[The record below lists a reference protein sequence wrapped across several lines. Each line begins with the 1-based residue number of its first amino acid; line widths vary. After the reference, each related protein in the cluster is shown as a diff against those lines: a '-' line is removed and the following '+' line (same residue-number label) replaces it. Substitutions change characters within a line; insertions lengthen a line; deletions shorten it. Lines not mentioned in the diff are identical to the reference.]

1 MNLKNYSLHVQILGW
16 LFILKSA
23 IVLILG
29 LVSMLILPAAGLFS
43 GDETAVPIL
52 GTIGVIGALFFVFLA
67 VPGLVAGY
75 GLLKQRPWARILT
88 LLLAVFE
95 LFQFPL
101 GTLLGVY
108 AFVVLLQDSANQYF
122 APLKTA

>member
-1 MNLKNYSLHVQILGW
+1 MNLKNYSLQVQILGW
-16 LFILKSA
+16 LFILNSA
-23 IVLILG
+23 VVLSLR
-29 LVSMLILPAAGLFS
+29 LVTMLILPAAGLFS

-52 GTIGVIGALFFVFLA
+52 STIGVIGALFFVLLA
-67 VPGLVAGY
+67 LPGLAAGY
-75 GLLKQRPWARILT
+75 GLLKQRPWSRILA

-101 GTLLGVY
+101 GTALCVY
-108 AFVVLLQDSANQYF
+108 TFFVLLQDSADQYF

>member
-16 LFILKSA
+16 LFIINSA

-52 GTIGVIGALFFVFLA
+52 TTIGVIGALFFVLLA

-75 GLLKQRPWARILT
+75 GLLKQRPWARVLT

-101 GTLLGVY
+101 GTALGVY
-108 AFVVLLQDSANQYF
+108 AFVVLLQDSADQYF